1 MKKNDIFE
9 LEITDMG
16 TDGEGI
22 GHYDG
27 MTFFVKDA
35 LIGDVITARA
45 TKLKKN
51 YGYARVEE
59 IKTPSTFRIEP
70 KCALHKRCGGCQIQA
85 LSYEKQLEF
94 KNDKVRNNL
103 MRIGGFSEDEL
114 SAKMAPPVGIDDPYR
129 YRNKAQFPVGRDKDG
144 NIITGFYASRSH
156 NIIPVDDCMLGV
168 PVNKE
173 ILDIIKA
180 WMNEYGIEPYDEVSR
195 TGLVRHV
202 LIRYGFT
209 SKQIMVC
216 LVINGDG
223 LDSKRR
229 GENVNVSCVASGKIT
244 DKRDRDRASYNKAN
258 DSKVNCNKAD
268 DSKVSCNKANDSKAS
283 DNKPCDS
290 KASDSRY
297 NATDTLC
304 ERLSKIDGMTSISY
318 NINKENTNV
327 ILGKKTVCIWGRSYI
342 EDTIHLLS
350 YPDFTPQGTGITY
363 QISPQSFYQVNP
375 KQTEKL
381 YSTALEFAGLTGKES
396 VWDLYCGIGTISL
409 FLSQR
414 AKKVYGVEIVPQA
427 IDDAKNNAKINGI
440 TNAEFF
446 VGKAEEVL
454 PEFYTDAKKNITKGF
469 EAIKPEVPAAK
480 YTDEA
485 DMLTPDVI
493 VVDPPRKGCDEK
505 CLDTM
510 LKMEPQRIVYVSC
523 DSATLARDL
532 KILCKEK
539 YELVKWQAFDQ
550 FSHTGHVETV
560 CLLSKL
566 YEAKHHVNVRL
577 DMDELDVTSA
587 ESKATYEEIKS
598 YVAEHNDGMKVSNLY
613 IAQVKAKYGIIEREN
628 YNKPKS
634 DDARQPKCP
643 KEKEDAIV
651 EALKYYQMI

>member
-59 IKTPSTFRIEP
+59 IKTPSTFRVEP
-70 KCALHKRCGGCQIQA
+70 QCELHKRCGGCQIQA

-94 KNDKVRNNL
+94 KNNKVRNNL
-103 MRIGGFSEDEL
+103 MRIGGFSE
-114 SAKMAPPVGIDDPYR
+114 AKLDSKMQPPVGADNPYR
-129 YRNKAQFPVGRDKDG
+129 YRNKAQFPVGYDRDG
-144 NIITGFYASRSH
+144 NIVTGFYASRSH
-156 NIIPVDDCMLGV
+156 NIIPVEDCRLGV
-168 PVNKE
+168 PQNKE
-173 ILDIIKA
+173 ILDIIKE
-180 WMNEYGIEPYDEVSR
+180 WMNECGITPYDEN
-195 TGLVRHV
+195 THKGLVRHV

-216 LVINGDG
+216 LVINADELEPEHRAADIEGA
-223 LDSKRR
+223 
-229 GENVNVSCVASGKIT
+229 ECGKIA
-244 DKRDRDRASYNKAN
+244 DKRNGDKAG
-258 DSKVNCNKAD
+258 
-268 DSKVSCNKANDSKAS
+268 
-283 DNKPCDS
+283 DNKECGS
-290 KASDSRY
+290 TAGDSRH
-297 NATDTLC
+297 NVADSLC

-327 ILGKKTVCIWGRSYI
+327 ILGKKTVCIWGRPYI

-381 YSTALEFAGLTGKES
+381 YSTALAFAGLTGNENI
-396 VWDLYCGIGTISL
+396 WDLYCGIGTISL
-409 FLSQR
+409 FLSQK
-414 AKKVYGVEIVPQA
+414 AKQVYGVEIVPQA
-427 IDDAKNNAKINGI
+427 IEDAKNNAKLNGI
-440 TNAEFF
+440 TNAQFF

-454 PEFYTDAKKNITKGF
+454 PQFYENAKKTEKITDDTASTGH
-469 EAIKPEVPAAK
+469 
-480 YTDEA
+480 T
-485 DMLTPDVI
+485 DMLRPDVI

-510 LKMEPQRIVYVSC
+510 LAMSPERIVYVSC

-532 KILCKEK
+532 KILCEEK
-539 YELVKWQAFDQ
+539 YELMKWQAFDQ
-550 FSHTGHVETV
+550 FSHTTHVESI
-560 CLLSKL
+560 CLL
-566 YEAKHHVNVRL
+566 ERVR
-577 DMDELDVTSA
+577 
-587 ESKATYEEIKS
+587 
-598 YVAEHNDGMKVSNLY
+598 N
-613 IAQVKAKYGIIEREN
+613 
-628 YNKPKS
+628 
-634 DDARQPKCP
+634 
-643 KEKEDAIV
+643 
-651 EALKYYQMI
+651 